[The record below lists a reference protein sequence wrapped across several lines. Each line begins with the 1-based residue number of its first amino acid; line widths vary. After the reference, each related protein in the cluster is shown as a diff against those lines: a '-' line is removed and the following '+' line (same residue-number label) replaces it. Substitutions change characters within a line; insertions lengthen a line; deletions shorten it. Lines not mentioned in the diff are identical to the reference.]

1 MTSFLD
7 KLTTAIRRNDS
18 LLCLGLDPEISKF
31 PVELLQGASEEERL
45 VAWCTGLIEQTAGF
59 ICCIK
64 PNIAFF
70 EQYGLPGLNALKR
83 ILAAVPADIPV
94 LLDAKRGDIG
104 STATAY
110 AKACFEFWG
119 ADAVTLSPYLG
130 KDSVEPFL
138 AYPGK
143 TIFLLCQ
150 TSNPSAGE
158 IQGHG
163 EEPLYQH
170 VARTA
175 QTWGSPEQVA
185 FVVGATW
192 PQSLAAVRTIAPQNW
207 ILAPGI
213 GAQGGDL
220 AASLQAGLRAD
231 GLGMI
236 IPVSRSVIFAAD
248 PKAAAQNFR
257 DQINAVRKDML
268 AGAKAQT
275 SASNTD
281 LILALH
287 DAECVK
293 FGNFTLA
300 SGKQSPIYVDL
311 RRVIS
316 YPDLFGKV
324 IAAYADLVQSLQYD
338 HLAAV
343 PYAALPAAAGLARRL
358 KQPLIYP
365 RKEVKTH
372 GTGQA
377 IEGAFQPGQVA
388 LVIEDVVTTGG
399 SILTAIQTL
408 KEAQLVVKDVVVL
421 VDRLQGGRQALA
433 AEGLQL
439 HAVLTIDEI
448 VDTLQSE
455 KRINTE
461 IYNTVKAY
469 LRFQR
474 ADAEESH
481 ANV

>member
-7 KLTTAIRRNDS
+7 KLTAAIRRNDS

-31 PVELLQGASEEERL
+31 PAELLQGASEEERL

-59 ICCIK
+59 VCCIK

-104 STATAY
+104 STAAAY
-110 AKACFEFWG
+110 AKACFEFWD

-143 TIFLLCQ
+143 AIFLLCQ

-175 QTWGSPEQVA
+175 QTWGSPEQIA

-192 PQSLAAVRTIAPQNW
+192 PQSLAAVRAIAPQNW

-220 AASLQAGLRAD
+220 SASLQAGLRSD

-236 IPVSRSVIFAAD
+236 IPVSRAVIFAAD
-248 PKAAAQNFR
+248 PKAAAHELR
-257 DQINAVRKDML
+257 DQINAVCKDVMSHHKP
-268 AGAKAQT
+268 AT
-275 SASNTD
+275 SLEHTD

-316 YPDLFGKV
+316 YPDLFEQV
-324 IAAYADLVQSLQYD
+324 IAAYAGQVQSLSYD
-338 HLAAV
+338 RLAAV
-343 PYAALPAAAGLARRL
+343 PYAALPAAAGLAHRL
-358 KQPLIYP
+358 RQPLIYP

-377 IEGAFQPGQVA
+377 IEGTFQPGQVA

-448 VDTLQSE
+448 VDTLYAK
-455 KRINTE
+455 KRISE
-461 IYNTVKAY
+461 EMYKTVKVY
-469 LRFQR
+469 L
-474 ADAEESH
+474 EESH
-481 ANV
+481 ASS

>member
-1 MTSFLD
+1 
-7 KLTTAIRRNDS
+7 
-18 LLCLGLDPEISKF
+18 
-31 PVELLQGASEEERL
+31 
-45 VAWCTGLIEQTAGF
+45 
-59 ICCIK
+59 
-64 PNIAFF
+64 
-70 EQYGLPGLNALKR
+70 
-83 ILAAVPADIPV
+83 
-94 LLDAKRGDIG
+94 
-104 STATAY
+104 
-110 AKACFEFWG
+110 
-119 ADAVTLSPYLG
+119 
-130 KDSVEPFL
+130 
-138 AYPGK
+138 
-143 TIFLLCQ
+143 
-150 TSNPSAGE
+150 
-158 IQGHG
+158 
-163 EEPLYQH
+163 
-170 VARTA
+170 VARAA
-175 QTWGSPEQVA
+175 QTWGSPDQVA

-192 PQSLAAVRTIAPQNW
+192 PQSLAAVRAIAPQNW

-236 IPVSRSVIFAAD
+236 IPVSRAVIFATD

-257 DQINAVRKDML
+257 DQINAVRKGVL

-324 IAAYADLVQSLQYD
+324 IAAYANLVQSLQYD
-338 HLAAV
+338 RLAAV

-388 LVIEDVVTTGG
+388 LVVEDVVTTGG

-408 KEAQLVVKDVVVL
+408 KESQLIIKDVVVL

-439 HAVLTIDEI
+439 HAALTIDEI
-448 VDTLQSE
+448 VDTLHAKERISE
-455 KRINTE
+455 E
-461 IYNTVKAY
+461 MFQTVKVY
-469 LRFQR
+469 LK
-474 ADAEESH
+474 ESH
-481 ANV
+481 VSS

>member
-1 MTSFLD
+1 MSSFLD

-18 LLCLGLDPEISKF
+18 LLCLGLDPEVGKF
-31 PVELLQGASEEERL
+31 PAELLPGASEEERL
-45 VAWCTGLIEQTAGF
+45 VAWCTRLIEQTSAF
-59 ICCIK
+59 ICCVK

-70 EQYGLPGLNALKR
+70 EQYGLAGLNALKR
-83 ILAAVPADIPV
+83 ILAAVPEDIPV

-104 STATAY
+104 STAAAY

-119 ADAVTLSPYLG
+119 ADAVTHSPYLG
-130 KDSVEPFL
+130 KDSIEPFL

-143 TIFLLCQ
+143 TVFVLCQ

-163 EEPLYQH
+163 EEPLFQH

-175 QTWGSPEQVA
+175 QTWGSPEQIA

-192 PQSLAAVRTIAPQNW
+192 PQSLAAVRAIAPQNW

-220 AASLQAGLRAD
+220 AASLQAGLRPD

-236 IPVSRSVIFAAD
+236 IPVSRAVIFAAN
-248 PKAAAQNFR
+248 PKIAAHDLR
-257 DQINAVRKDML
+257 DQINTVCKDVL
-268 AGAKAQT
+268 SHHKPAT
-275 SASNTD
+275 SSAHTD

-316 YPDLFGKV
+316 YPNLFEQV
-324 IAAYADLVQSLQYD
+324 IAAYAGQVQSLSYD
-338 HLAAV
+338 RLAAV

-377 IEGAFQPGQVA
+377 IEGAFLPGQVA

-448 VDTLQSE
+448 VNTLYAD
-455 KRINTE
+455 KRISE
-461 IYNTVKAY
+461 EMYKTVKVY
-469 LRFQR
+469 L
-474 ADAEESH
+474 EESH
-481 ANV
+481 ASA